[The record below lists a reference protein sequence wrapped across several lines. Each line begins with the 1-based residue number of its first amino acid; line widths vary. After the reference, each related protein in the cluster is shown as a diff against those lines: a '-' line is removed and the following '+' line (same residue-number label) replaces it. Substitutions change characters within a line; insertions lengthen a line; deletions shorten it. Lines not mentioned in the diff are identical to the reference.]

1 MRTGGEELVRR
12 LVATPTLPLP
22 AAARHYL
29 GVNLYAAQLERPT
42 GSPKA
47 GGPSRVDPL
56 FGIGVPGSWASRAG
70 ADAGGRGCRM
80 AAAEGMGLNPTGAN
94 RGPVRKRATLMPSS
108 SADALLFDLGRV
120 VIDIDFNRAFSRWA
134 GHARCDQKL
143 IRDRFRHD
151 IAYKRHERGEIDSQE
166 FFANLRASL
175 GIDISDAQ
183 LLDGW
188 NSILVGEMPGVS
200 ELLAKAAGSFPLY
213 AFTNSNREHEQY
225 WSKQFSG
232 ILSNFKEVYVSSTI
246 GLRKPEAEAYDYV
259 VRAIGVS
266 AGRIVFFDDTLENIE
281 GARARGLH
289 AVHVK
294 SGADLA
300 DALAVLIERSRF
312 RGS

>member
-1 MRTGGEELVRR
+1 MNE
-12 LVATPTLPLP
+12 P
-22 AAARHYL
+22 
-29 GVNLYAAQLERPT
+29 
-42 GSPKA
+42 
-47 GGPSRVDPL
+47 
-56 FGIGVPGSWASRAG
+56 
-70 ADAGGRGCRM
+70 
-80 AAAEGMGLNPTGAN
+80 
-94 RGPVRKRATLMPSS
+94 TLMPPHR
-108 SADALLFDLGRV
+108 ADALLFDLGRV
-120 VIDIDFNRAFSRWA
+120 VIDIHFNRAFSRWA
-134 GHARCDQKL
+134 GHACCDQKL
-143 IRDRFRHD
+143 IRERFRYDTVH
-151 IAYKRHERGEIDSQE
+151 KRHERGEIDSQQ

-200 ELLAKAAGSFPLY
+200 ELLAKAAGRFPLY

-266 AGRIVFFDDTLENIE
+266 ADRIVFFDDTLENIE
-281 GARARGLH
+281 GARARGLQ

-300 DALAVLIERSRF
+300 DALAVLIERSRAVGE
-312 RGS
+312 RSR

>member
-1 MRTGGEELVRR
+1 
-12 LVATPTLPLP
+12 
-22 AAARHYL
+22 
-29 GVNLYAAQLERPT
+29 
-42 GSPKA
+42 
-47 GGPSRVDPL
+47 
-56 FGIGVPGSWASRAG
+56 
-70 ADAGGRGCRM
+70 
-80 AAAEGMGLNPTGAN
+80 
-94 RGPVRKRATLMPSS
+94 MPSS

-143 IRDRFRHD
+143 IRERFRHD
-151 IAYKRHERGEIDSQE
+151 TAYKRHERGEIDSQE

-200 ELLAKAAGSFPLY
+200 ELLANAAGSFPLY

-246 GLRKPEAEAYDYV
+246 GLRKPEA
-259 VRAIGVS
+259 
-266 AGRIVFFDDTLENIE
+266 AG
-281 GARARGLH
+281 
-289 AVHVK
+289 
-294 SGADLA
+294 
-300 DALAVLIERSRF
+300 SRW
-312 RGS
+312 R